1 LIESTPKIIINPNFE
16 KVKRIAIFCD
26 GTWNTPDKLEDGKPC
41 QTNVVKLANTLSS
54 RSTDGTVQK
63 LFYNIGIGGE
73 GNWISRVYD
82 GVTGTGI
89 SKNILQAYFFIMN
102 NYEPGDELFLF
113 GFSRGA
119 FTVRSLSGLIRNSGI
134 LDMKYTDKIL
144 QAYNLYRSRH
154 PSYHPKEFEATLF
167 RKTYAVEE
175 VTQIKFIGVWDTVG
189 ALGNPLFLKG
199 IVSTRNEFHDTG
211 LSSKIENAFHALA
224 IDEKRTSFQA
234 ALWHQQKDVRDQ
246 TLEQVW
252 FPGVHSDIGG
262 GYPETGLSDISLK
275 WMMEKAQRCNLNFN
289 PVEMQPDSMGQMHE
303 TLTGFYNLGG
313 KFYRPIGLEIPNMG
327 KTNEQLHSSVVER
340 YKKDSNYRP
349 KNLVRYF
356 EQHPL

>member
-1 LIESTPKIIINPNFE
+1 M
-16 KVKRIAIFCD
+16 KRIAIFCD
-26 GTWNTPDKLEDGKPC
+26 GTWNTPDKLESGKPC
-41 QTNVVKLANTLSS
+41 QTNVVKLANALSS
-54 RSTDGTVQK
+54 TSADGIVQK

-73 GNWISRVYD
+73 GSLISRVYD
-82 GVTGTGI
+82 GATGTGI
-89 SKNILQAYFFIMN
+89 SKNILQAYLFIMN

-134 LDMKYTDKIL
+134 LNMKYTDKIPR
-144 QAYNLYRSRH
+144 AYNLYRSRH

-199 IVSTRNEFHDTG
+199 VVSERNEFHDTE

-224 IDEKRTSFQA
+224 IDEKRKNFQA
-234 ALWHQQKDVRDQ
+234 ALWHQQKDAKNQ

-252 FPGVHSDIGG
+252 FPGVHSDVGG

-275 WMMEKAQRCNLNFN
+275 WMMEKAQGCNLNFN
-289 PVEMQPDSMGQMHE
+289 PLPIQPDPLGLKHE
-303 TLTGFYNLGG
+303 TMKGFYNLGG
-313 KFYRPIGLEIPNMG
+313 KYYRPIGLAIPNIG
-327 KTNEQLHSSVVER
+327 NTNEQIHPSVIKR
-340 YKKDSNYRP
+340 YKNDPGYRP

>member
-1 LIESTPKIIINPNFE
+1 M
-16 KVKRIAIFCD
+16 KRIAVFCD
-26 GTWNTPDKLEDGKPC
+26 GTWNTPDKQEDGKPC
-41 QTNVVKLANTLSS
+41 PTNVVKLANCLSS
-54 RSTDGTVQK
+54 TSADGTTQIM
-63 LFYNIGIGGE
+63 FYNIGIGGE
-73 GNWISRVYD
+73 GSLISRMYD
-82 GVTGTGI
+82 GATGTGI

-134 LDMKYTDKIL
+134 LNMKYTDRIPR
-144 QAYNLYRSRH
+144 AYNLYRSRH
-154 PSYHPKEFEATLF
+154 PTYHPKEFEATLF

-175 VTQIKFIGVWDTVG
+175 VTKIKFIGVWDTVG

-199 IVSTRNEFHDTG
+199 IVSERNEFHDTE

-224 IDEKRTSFQA
+224 IDEKRKNFQA
-234 ALWHQQKDVRDQ
+234 ALWHQQKDSAGQ

-252 FPGVHSDIGG
+252 FPGVHSDVGG
-262 GYPETGLSDISLK
+262 GYPETGLSDIPLN
-275 WMMEKAQRCNLNFN
+275 WMMEKAQSCNLKFDA
-289 PVEMQPDSMGQMHE
+289 VEMHPDPMGPLHE
-303 TLTGFYNLGG
+303 SLKGFYKLGN
-313 KFYRPIGLEIPNMG
+313 KLYRPIGLEIPGMG
-327 KTNEQLHSSVVER
+327 NTNEQLHPSAIER
-340 YKKDSNYRP
+340 YKNDPTYRP